1 MTKMTSTTRDTEAIE
16 ELFSKLKDLVPY
28 MPKNKK
34 LSKLEII
41 QYVIDYIF
49 DLENALESRQDV
61 SGAAAAMMDTL
72 AASTQSQNVP
82 FAPSSKPLNHNHT
95 SHHQL
100 PNSPMPPFR
109 QPLSTLSTY
118 AGEAV
123 I

>member
-1 MTKMTSTTRDTEAIE
+1 MNSPREADREAIE
-16 ELFSKLKDLVPY
+16 ELYSKLKDLVPY

-41 QYVIDYIF
+41 QHVIDYIF
-49 DLENALESRQDV
+49 DLENALESRQDI

-72 AASTQSQNVP
+72 AVSAQSQNVP
-82 FAPSSKPLNHNHT
+82 FAASKQTLNHNHT

-109 QPLSTLSTY
+109 QPLSTISTY

>member
-1 MTKMTSTTRDTEAIE
+1 MTRMTSPKDAEAIE

-72 AASTQSQNVP
+72 AASSQSQNVP
-82 FAPSSKPLNHNHT
+82 FAPSKQPFNHNQT